1 MSETLQLINI
11 IVLIAAIAYAIRSQ
25 SNTKR
30 AKAKQLSQE
39 EAEKLKWERG
49 AHIAQNDKEYMTFVN
64 EFTGLGKVYDPDQWY
79 YTMPE
84 SALKHLEVCFEGNEK
99 QIYLMKRAI
108 ELSIEHFAMEM
119 ADDAE
124 CARIIEERVFKN
136 PKPTVP
142 FDSRNYQ

>member
-1 MSETLQLINI
+1 MSETLQFINI
-11 IVLIAAIAYAIRSQ
+11 IVLVAAIAYAIRSQ

-30 AKAKQLSQE
+30 AKAKQPSQE
-39 EAEKLKWERG
+39 QEEKLKWERG
-49 AHIAQNDKEYMTFVN
+49 AEIANNDREYMAFVN
-64 EFTGLGKVYDPDQWY
+64 EFTGLGKAYDPDQWY

-99 QIYLMKRAI
+99 QIYLMKRTI

-142 FDSRNYQ
+142 FDSEEI